1 MEEFLDTSEEEEVPG
16 WPASD
21 AMRDESLQWAMMV
34 FTAIDE
40 NNDQIISE
48 NELRKTH
55 AIMTTHGNGIADL
68 TKPILRIETID
79 TDHNGEVNKD
89 EWLAYMAA
97 VEQTI
102 GTRKFVSSCERCVD
116 ILNRSHGETDAHVF
130 APGQIKDASVFVGG
144 RNVPADTPIVPT
156 VPRHPSSGR
165 PQPKVSGKVCAA
177 GRAAYLISATCATIR
192 AGTRLKISA
201 PRKSSCRSKPAT
213 LMATVTVADDDT

>member
-1 MEEFLDTSEEEEVPG
+1 MEEFLDTSEEEEVLG
-16 WPASD
+16 RPASE

-48 NELRKTH
+48 NELGKAH
-55 AIMTTHGNGIADL
+55 ALITAYGNGMADL
-68 TKPILRIETID
+68 AHGGQMEGID
-79 TDHNGEVNKD
+79 TNHNGEVDKD

-130 APGQIKDASVFVGG
+130 APGQIK
-144 RNVPADTPIVPT
+144 DTPIVPT

-213 LMATVTVADDDT
+213 LVATVTVADDDT

>member
-1 MEEFLDTSEEEEVPG
+1 
-16 WPASD
+16 
-21 AMRDESLQWAMMV
+21 
-34 FTAIDE
+34 
-40 NNDQIISE
+40 
-48 NELRKTH
+48 
-55 AIMTTHGNGIADL
+55 MTDLAHGGTMDG
-68 TKPILRIETID
+68 ID
-79 TDHNGEVNKD
+79 TKRDGKVDVN

-156 VPRHPSSGR
+156 VPSRR
-165 PQPKVSGKVCAA
+165 PQPKVSGKVRAA

-213 LMATVTVADDDT
+213 LVATVTVADDDT

>member
-1 MEEFLDTSEEEEVPG
+1 MEEFLDTSEEEEVLG
-16 WPASD
+16 RPASE

-48 NELRKTH
+48 NELGKAH
-55 AIMTTHGNGIADL
+55 ALITAYGNGMADL
-68 TKPILRIETID
+68 AHGGQMEGID
-79 TDHNGEVNKD
+79 ANHNGKVDKD

-130 APGQIKDASVFVGG
+130 APGKIKDASVFVGG

-213 LMATVTVADDDT
+213 LVATVTVADDDT

>member
-1 MEEFLDTSEEEEVPG
+1 MEEFLDTSEEEEVLG
-16 WPASD
+16 RPASE

-48 NELRKTH
+48 NELGKAH
-55 AIMTTHGNGIADL
+55 ALITAYGNGMADL
-68 TKPILRIETID
+68 AHGGQMEGID
-79 TDHNGEVNKD
+79 TNHNGEVDKD

-116 ILNRSHGETDAHVF
+116 IMNRSHGETDAHVF
-130 APGQIKDASVFVGG
+130 APGQIK
-144 RNVPADTPIVPT
+144 DTPIVPT

-213 LMATVTVADDDT
+213 LVATVTVADDDT